1 MSYISMPIWL
11 FVLLAFWIIAYTVV
25 TIYLVRKQENDRE
38 YLKKRIE
45 DSIRDEYVDVI
56 GINKV
61 LSRLDENVQKINA
74 QIDCIGE
81 RIDCIK
87 HHDLP
92 WIDDTCKQID
102 NRIDSLDAGFN
113 LLMNDLAER
122 GVVEVE
128 YVDLDDVPEPEINAK
143 ILQFPS
149 QSTIDLFEESAT
161 NEHFDSGSEGSLK
174 PCTDENS

>member
-25 TIYLVRKQENDRE
+25 TIYLVRKQEKDRA

-45 DSIRDEYVDVI
+45 DSIRDEFIDVT
-56 GINKV
+56 GIHKV
-61 LSRLDENVQKINA
+61 LSRLDETVGDINDNIQKINA
-74 QIDCIGE
+74 QIDCIGK

-92 WIDDTCKQID
+92 WHDDALERLD

-113 LLMNDLAER
+113 LLMNDLVER

-128 YVDLDDVPEPEINAK
+128 YVDLDDVPESESHAK
-143 ILQFPS
+143 ILPFPA
-149 QSTIDLFEESAT
+149 QPPINFLDTD
-161 NEHFDSGSEGSLK
+161 GG
-174 PCTDENS
+174 TDE

>member
-1 MSYISMPIWL
+1 MPIWL

-25 TIYLVRKQENDRE
+25 TIYLVRKQENDRS

-45 DSIRDEYVDVI
+45 DLIRDEYVDVI

-92 WIDDTCKQID
+92 WIDDTCEQIN
-102 NRIDSLDAGFN
+102 NRMDSLDAGFN
-113 LLMNDLAER
+113 LLMNDLVGR

-128 YVDLDDVPEPEINAK
+128 YVDLDDITEPESHAK
-143 ILQFPS
+143 ILPFPE
-149 QSTIDLFEESAT
+149 QPPINMFEGSVP
-161 NEHFDSGSEGSLK
+161 NEHFDSGSEGSSK